1 MITIGRRHKKALA
14 APIRAAPNISR
25 SVSARFTP
33 PPLHDRS
40 DLKYCATGISTFFSP
55 PWHTPSHPNS
65 QWIRPL
71 EEEGIETHP
80 GPRYIGRNIN
90 GLASQD
96 RFQQCMRSV
105 ANEHR
110 RDGVAA
116 VFIQEHNL
124 KPSLAV
130 YLRLHARRHHRV
142 LWLARYAPTNSPR
155 GKGHGTAI
163 AIPLDSIE
171 RKPGETV
178 DQAEAR
184 VTKSLTGSKCGRVTA
199 VTTLMGGKPTRLISA
214 YAPADGSRRAYF
226 MTNTLG
232 PHLGKRTP

>member
-1 MITIGRRHKKALA
+1 MC
-14 APIRAAPNISR
+14 S
-25 SVSARFTP
+25 
-33 PPLHDRS
+33 
-40 DLKYCATGISTFFSP
+40 
-55 PWHTPSHPNS
+55 
-65 QWIRPL
+65 
-71 EEEGIETHP
+71 
-80 GPRYIGRNIN
+80 
-90 GLASQD
+90 LAS
-96 RFQQCMRSV
+96 
-105 ANEHR
+105 A
-110 RDGVAA
+110 
-116 VFIQEHNL
+116 
-124 KPSLAV
+124 
-130 YLRLHARRHHRV
+130 RHHRV

-199 VTTLMGGKPTRLISA
+199 VTTLVGGKPTRLISA